1 MGHTGLGGADP
12 AGRVGAARREWFDQ
26 PRCFLAEHLNGHW
39 DARTERRVSRALAL
53 PPLPRRRPRDE
64 VWGVSVVRDEADIIE
79 LSVAHLLDQGVD
91 HVLVAD
97 HLSRDG
103 TTEKLRDLAQHDPR
117 VHVVADHEPGHFQ
130 KEKVSRLARAA
141 WRAGARW
148 VVPFD
153 ADEFWFA
160 PGQPLARYLLEREA
174 TVVSGR
180 MVDLLPLSAPVARS
194 TDFLVDRSG
203 AGPRKVAF
211 RAHPLAL
218 VGPGNHGV
226 AREGADEPGLI
237 VAHVPYRGPAQMRR
251 KFALGASALR
261 AAGASAAEGWHWV
274 AGERYSEDQVAER
287 WEAMRRGD
295 GVEEIGWRGVDR
307 SLTQRVLEWTCWPLD
322 GEGQPQRA
330 DLP

>member
-1 MGHTGLGGADP
+1 MGHAGVAGTGP
-12 AGRVGAARREWFDQ
+12 AGRVRGVRREWVDQ

-39 DARTERRVSRALAL
+39 DLRTERRVSRALD
-53 PPLPRRRPRDE
+53 LPRLPTRRPRDE

-79 LSVAHLLDQGVD
+79 LSVAHLLDQGVH

-97 HLSRDG
+97 HLSHDG
-103 TTEKLRDLAQHDPR
+103 TTEKLRDLAQHDRR

-141 WRAGARW
+141 WRAGAQW
-148 VVPFD
+148 VIPFD

-174 TVVSGR
+174 AVVSGR
-180 MVDLLPLSAPVARS
+180 MIDLLPLSAPVERS
-194 TDFLVDRSG
+194 TDFLVDRTG

-226 AREGADEPGLI
+226 ARVGPDEPGLI
-237 VAHVPYRGPAQMRR
+237 VAHVPYRGPDQMRR
-251 KFALGASALR
+251 KFAVGASALR

-274 AGERYSEDQVAER
+274 AGERYSVDQVAER
-287 WEAMRRGD
+287 WESMRRGD
-295 GVEEIGWRGVDR
+295 GVEEIGWRGVDPSR
-307 SLTQRVLEWTCWPLD
+307 PQRVLERPCWPSD
-322 GEGQPQRA
+322 GAERVAGP